1 MDEPEPKETHR
12 AVWLLIGAAGLAAWF
27 AMLFFMF
34 GEVL

>member
-1 MDEPEPKETHR
+1 MHEPEPKETPR
-12 AVWLLIGAAGLAAWF
+12 AVWLLIGAGGLLAWF